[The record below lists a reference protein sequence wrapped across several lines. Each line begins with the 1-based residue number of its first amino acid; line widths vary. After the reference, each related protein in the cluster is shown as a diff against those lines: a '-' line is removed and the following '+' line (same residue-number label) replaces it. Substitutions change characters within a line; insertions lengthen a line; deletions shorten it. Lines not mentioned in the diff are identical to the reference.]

1 MARPRTDYLRQCY
14 IKIGPERIRL
24 SCCLARRCSL
34 LSGHGSRAQ
43 ACTRALFCPQYSPD
57 SYFLMPKV
65 LRVLLWTA
73 ISLLGAFA
81 LATIAL
87 HRGEQINAMWLVV
100 AALAT
105 YSVGY
110 RFYSSFIAA
119 KLLAIDPLRATPAE
133 RLDNGRDFVPTNK
146 WVVFGHH
153 FAAIAGPGPLVG
165 PVLAAQFGYLPGTL
179 WIIAGAVLG
188 GCIQDFVIL
197 LFSVRRDGKSMTE
210 MAKTEIGKIGGFVS
224 YVAVISIIIILLGA
238 VALVVVNALKS
249 SPWGTFTIAM
259 TMPIAVLMGLYLR
272 RIRPGKVLEASVL
285 GFVLVLAAIFGGQWV
300 SQSASWATV
309 FTLSGATLAVLLI
322 IYGFAASVLPVW
334 LLLAPRD
341 YLSTFV
347 KLGTIALLAIG
358 IVVLRPSLHM
368 PPLTRFIDGTGPVF
382 AGTVF
387 PFAFITIACGAV
399 SGFHSLISS
408 GTTPKLIRREPETRM
423 VGYGGMLAESMV
435 AVMAMIAASV
445 LQPGVYF
452 AVNSPAGIVGQ
463 APETAAATISAWGFP
478 VTAAEMA
485 SLAHAVG
492 EQTLFNRTGGAPAF
506 AVGMAHIFSNSLG
519 GQAVMAL
526 WYHFAIMFEA
536 LFILTVLD
544 AGTRV
549 GRFMLQDALGHVWK
563 PLGRTSWYPSILFTS
578 GLMVAAWGYF
588 LWQGVKDPLGGIN
601 SLWPLFGICNQLL
614 ATVALCVA
622 TTIIVKMGRARYVLV
637 TLIPLCW
644 LVAVTFTA
652 SYHKVLN
659 PSPRIGFL
667 AHARQLAGAGAD
679 SRLIFNDRLDAAVA
693 GALVVLVAVVLIES
707 ALEWARVLSGRK
719 AAEVREAPFVMTQ
732 LALEERG

>member
-1 MARPRTDYLRQCY
+1 
-14 IKIGPERIRL
+14 
-24 SCCLARRCSL
+24 
-34 LSGHGSRAQ
+34 
-43 ACTRALFCPQYSPD
+43 
-57 SYFLMPKV
+57 MPKI
-65 LRVLLWTA
+65 LRFLLWITV
-73 ISLLGAFA
+73 SLLGTLA

-100 AALAT
+100 AAVST
-105 YSVGY
+105 YAVGY
-110 RFYSSFIAA
+110 RFYSKFISA
-119 KLLAIDPLRATPAE
+119 KLLCLDPLRATPAE

-146 WVVFGHH
+146 WVAFGHH

-188 GCIQDFVIL
+188 GCVQDFVIL
-197 LFSVRRDGKSMTE
+197 LFSVRRDGKSLTE
-210 MAKTEIGKIGGFVS
+210 MAKSEIGKLGGFVAYIS
-224 YVAVISIIIILLGA
+224 VISIIIILLGA
-238 VALVVVNALKS
+238 TALIVVNALKS

-272 RIRPGKVLEASVL
+272 RIRPGRVLETSLL
-285 GFVLVLAAIFGGQWV
+285 GFLLVLAAIFGGQWV
-300 SQSASWATV
+300 SQHPSWSAV
-309 FTLSGATLAVLLI
+309 FTLTAPTLAILII
-322 IYGFAASVLPVW
+322 IYGFAASALPVW

-347 KLGTIALLAIG
+347 KLGTISLLAIG
-358 IVVLRPSLHM
+358 IVLLRPTLHM
-368 PPLTRFIDGTGPVF
+368 PPFTRFSDGTGPVF
-382 AGTVF
+382 AGTIF

-408 GTTPKLIRREPETRM
+408 GTTPKLIRRETETRM
-423 VGYGGMLAESMV
+423 VGYGGMMAESLV
-435 AVMAMIAASV
+435 AIMAMIAASV

-463 APETAAATISAWGFP
+463 SPDAAATTISNWGFP
-478 VTAAEMA
+478 VSSAQMA
-485 SLAHAVG
+485 TLAHAVG

-506 AVGMAHIFSNSLG
+506 AVGMAHIFSNTLG
-519 GQAVMAL
+519 GEAVMAI

-536 LFILTVLD
+536 LFILTILD

-549 GRFMLQDALGHVWK
+549 GRFMVQDALGHIWK
-563 PLGRTSWYPSILFTS
+563 PLGRTSWYPSILLTS
-578 GLMVAAWGYF
+578 AIIVNFWGYF

-622 TTIIVKMGRARYVLV
+622 TTIIIKMGRARYVAV
-637 TLIPLCW
+637 TLIPLVW

-652 SYHKVLN
+652 AYHKVLDPN
-659 PSPRIGFL
+659 PRIGFL
-667 AHARQLAGAGAD
+667 SHAHQLAATGANA
-679 SRLIFNDRLDAAVA
+679 RLIFNDRLDAVVA
-693 GALVVLVAVVLIES
+693 GTLVIMVGMILIES
-707 ALEWARVLSGRK
+707 MLEWSRVLSGSK
-719 AAEVREAPFVMTQ
+719 PAEIKEAPFVMTR
-732 LALEERG
+732 LAVEEQG